1 MNREAVGCMVLAVI
15 GLCGHVAGADPEAG
29 FVSLFNGKDLT
40 GWQVTAGPTESFV
53 VDAGLLTCTGKGHY
67 PTWLRS
73 EKEYENFVLRFE
85 YIVKHYSE
93 SGLLIHAPLHGRLS
107 RVGFKVELCD
117 DWSRTGRTVP
127 TGSIQ
132 DIARARD
139 FKAKKHEQWNRMDV
153 VMDYPL
159 VRVML
164 NGQLIQEID
173 CARDKEL
180 RYRLRRG
187 YLGIQDL
194 GRYIAFRNIRIKEL
208 PAQEQPWVSLFNGK
222 DYAGWTPLGHA
233 QWEINDGVIKAIRH
247 GYLLTE
253 KEYQDFELF
262 TYIRTSRYANGGIF
276 FRWKSHDPLSERGYE
291 AQIYNMVE
299 ATNPTG
305 SIYAFVR
312 AEVMTSQDEEWF
324 PMQIFADGPRC
335 VIRVNGE
342 TAAVAEKLELVRP
355 GRIALQM
362 HQKDATIEWKGI
374 RIKALD

>member
-1 MNREAVGCMVLAVI
+1 MWASAI
-15 GLCGHVAGADPEAG
+15 GLCIGAAGADSEAG

-40 GWQVTAGPTESFV
+40 GWQVTAGPAESFAV
-53 VDAGLLTCTGKGHY
+53 IDGLLTCTGKGHY

-73 EKEYENFVLRFE
+73 ETEYENFVLRFE

-107 RVGFKVELCD
+107 RVGFKVEICD

-132 DIARARD
+132 DIARARAFD
-139 FKAKKHEQWNRMDV
+139 AKKDGQWNRMEV
-153 VMDYPL
+153 VMDYPML
-159 VRVML
+159 RVTL
-164 NGQLIQEID
+164 NDQLIQEID
-173 CARDKEL
+173 CATDAEL

-194 GRYIAFRNIRIKEL
+194 GRYIAFRHIRIKEL
-208 PAQEQPWVSLFNGK
+208 PAKEPPWTDLLNSK
-222 DYAGWTPLGHA
+222 DLAGWSSLGPA
-233 QWEINDGVIKAIRH
+233 KWEIKNGAVGASGH

-253 KEYQDFELF
+253 NAYQDFELF

-276 FRWKSHDPLSERGYE
+276 FRWKSHDPLRERGYE

-305 SIYAFVR
+305 SIYAHVR
-312 AEVMTSQDEEWF
+312 AEVMTSRDGEWF

-342 TAAVAEKLELVRP
+342 TVAVADKLELVRP
-355 GRIALQM
+355 GRIALQI
-362 HQKDATIEWKGI
+362 HHKSARVEWKGL
-374 RIKALD
+374 RIKPLDKQ

>member
-1 MNREAVGCMVLAVI
+1 MNRVTVSWLLWAAI
-15 GLCGHVAGADPEAG
+15 GLCHGDAVAEQEAG

-40 GWQVTAGPTESFV
+40 GGQVKAGPSEAFMV
-53 VDAGLLTCTGKGHY
+53 ADGLLTCTGKGHY

-73 EKEYENFVLRFE
+73 EKEYENFVFRFE
-85 YIVKHYSE
+85 YILKHYSE
-93 SGLLIHAPLHGRLS
+93 SGLLIHAPLYGRLS
-107 RVGFKVELCD
+107 RVGFKVEICD
-117 DWSRTGRTVP
+117 DWSRTCRTVP

-132 DIARARD
+132 DVARARD
-139 FKAKKHEQWNRMDV
+139 FQVKKHEQWNRMEV
-153 VMDYPL
+153 VMDYPML
-159 VRVML
+159 RVTL
-164 NGQLIQEID
+164 NNQVIQQID
-173 CARDKEL
+173 CAKDKEL

-187 YLGIQDL
+187 HLGIQDL

-208 PAQEQPWVSLFNGK
+208 PAKEQPWTMLLSGK
-222 DYAGWTPLGHA
+222 DLAGWSTLGPA
-233 QWEINDGVIKAIRH
+233 KWEIKEGAVGARGH

-276 FRWKSHDPLSERGYE
+276 FRWTSHDPLSERGYE

-305 SIYAFVR
+305 SIYAHVR
-312 AEVMTSQDEEWF
+312 AEVLTSRDNEWF
-324 PMQIFADGPRC
+324 AMQIFADGPRC

-342 TAAVAEKLELVRP
+342 TAAVADKLELVRP

-362 HQKDATIEWKGI
+362 HQKNATVEWKGI
-374 RIKALD
+374 RIKPLD